1 MLGGALDRMRAGDR
15 GAVSAEFAV
24 LLPAVL
30 VVLALVIG
38 GILLATQRLTL
49 TAAAA
54 ELARLEARGD
64 AAQAAARIERLP
76 SGTSVSR
83 SRDDQMLCVT
93 LDAAPGNGPLAVVRI
108 GSRGCAAVLEEEI
121 VSRHGHR
128 AD

>member
-1 MLGGALDRMRAGDR
+1 MVGGALDRMRAGDR

-64 AAQAAARIERLP
+64 EALAAVRLARLP
-76 SGTSVSR
+76 AGTSVSR
-83 SRDDQMLCVT
+83 SRDGEVLCVT
-93 LDAAPGNGPLAVVRI
+93 LGAAPGHGLLAVVRLTA
-108 GSRGCAAVLEEEI
+108 RGCAAVLEG
-121 VSRHGHR
+121 SG
-128 AD
+128 